1 MLEHSLALVLFGLA
15 IGASSALTGTGGS
28 ILAVPLLML
37 GLNMP
42 LSQAAPIALF
52 AVLSASSIATIQ
64 ALRANLVRYKT
75 ALLMAVFGIV
85 FAPAG
90 IWLTK
95 QLPTKILNLFFVSIL
110 IYISF
115 RMWQQ
120 SAELQQESENNPTPA
135 CMLNPATSKLF
146 WTASCTRRLIATG
159 SIAGILSGLFG
170 VGGGFVIVPSLRQV
184 SNFTMQTIIAT
195 SLAVVA
201 VISITT
207 VITYA
212 FNNQL
217 QWEIAMPFMIG
228 TIIGVTIFKL
238 FKFKITD
245 TLSQRSFA
253 ILACIAAGLVVAKT
267 FSFQVLIHNT

>member
-28 ILAVPLLML
+28 ILAVPSLML

-42 LSQAAPIALF
+42 LSQAAPIALL
-52 AVLSASSIATIQ
+52 AVLSASTMATLQ
-64 ALRANLVRYKT
+64 AFRDNMVRYKT
-75 ALLMAVFGIV
+75 ALLMSLFGIV
-85 FAPAG
+85 SAPIGVWVA
-90 IWLTK
+90 K
-95 QLPTKILNLFFVSIL
+95 QISNTLLNLLFASIL

-120 SAELQQESENNPTPA
+120 SAEMQQESEKNPTPA
-135 CMLNPATSKLF
+135 CMINSATSRLF
-146 WTASCTRRLIATG
+146 WTASCTKRLIATG

-217 QWEIAMPFMIG
+217 QWKIAVPFMIG

-238 FKFKITD
+238 VNFKITD

-253 ILACIAAGLVVAKT
+253 IIACIAAGLVVAKT